1 MIAILLSFHIVIC
14 AFLVFV
20 VLLQRSEGGGLG
32 IGSSG
37 GIGDFMSSRGTANFL
52 TKSTTV
58 LATCFFLSSIGLAIL
73 ANKTYN
79 KESIIDSSDD
89 GISSYVLHH
98 VLGNC
103 PRLINS
109 NEDSLT
115 HICITGFI
123 MILYVILFLILL

>member
-1 MIAILLSFHIVIC
+1 MQNIILTVHLIIALGLICIVLI
-14 AFLVFV
+14 
-20 VLLQRSEGGGLG
+20 QRSEGGGLG

-89 GISSYVLHH
+89 AIID
-98 VLGNC
+98 
-103 PRLINS
+103 RL
-109 NEDSLT
+109 D
-115 HICITGFI
+115 
-123 MILYVILFLILL
+123 LIPEEFDVEVPLPDENLDVPIE

>member
-1 MIAILLSFHIVIC
+1 MIAILLSFHIIIC

-89 GISSYVLHH
+89 AIID
-98 VLGNC
+98 
-103 PRLINS
+103 RL
-109 NEDSLT
+109 D
-115 HICITGFI
+115 
-123 MILYVILFLILL
+123 LIPEEFDVEVPLPDEKLNVPIE

>member
-37 GIGDFMSSRGTANFL
+37 GIGDFMGSRGTANFL

-89 GISSYVLHH
+89 AIIDRLDLIPEEFDVEVPLSDEVLD
-98 VLGNC
+98 VL
-103 PRLINS
+103 I
-109 NEDSLT
+109 E
-115 HICITGFI
+115 
-123 MILYVILFLILL
+123 

>member
-58 LATCFFLSSIGLAIL
+58 LATCFFLSSIGLAIV

-79 KESIIDSSDD
+79 KESIIDSSGDAIID
-89 GISSYVLHH
+89 RLDLIPEEFDVDVPISDENLDV
-98 VLGNC
+98 
-103 PRLINS
+103 PI
-109 NEDSLT
+109 E
-115 HICITGFI
+115 
-123 MILYVILFLILL
+123 